1 MIYLTDEITSLV
13 FQWPSLM
20 VTDLHQQNEAGQNEK
35 SVSDL
40 FGITGEL
47 YLRNC
52 KYKEEHKHHF
62 AWKYSRINN

>member
-1 MIYLTDEITSLV
+1 MTSLV

-20 VTDLHQQNEAGQNEK
+20 VTDLHQQNKAGRNEK
-35 SVSDL
+35 CVSDL

-52 KYKEEHKHHF
+52 KYEEEYKHHF